1 VYVCSTPTAP
11 IGNVVVTGTVVGLTG
26 GMVWKFVDSTAT
38 TVVALPET
46 SALQAATSEIAAS
59 TATACTMAFWGRFIT
74 LSE

>member
-1 VYVCSTPTAP
+1 
-11 IGNVVVTGTVVGLTG
+11 
-26 GMVWKFVDSTAT
+26 MVWKFVDSTAT

-46 SALQAATSEIAAS
+46 SALHAATSEITAS

>member
-1 VYVCSTPTAP
+1 M
-11 IGNVVVTGTVVGLTG
+11 VTGTVVGLTG

-46 SALQAATSEIAAS
+46 SALHAATSEIAESA
-59 TATACTMAFWGRFIT
+59 ATACTMAFWGRFIT